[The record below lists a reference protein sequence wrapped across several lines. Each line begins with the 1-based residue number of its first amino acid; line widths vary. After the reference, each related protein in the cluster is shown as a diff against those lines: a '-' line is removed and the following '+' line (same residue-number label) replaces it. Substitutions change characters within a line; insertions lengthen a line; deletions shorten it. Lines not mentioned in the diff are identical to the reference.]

1 MRPRS
6 MDARAIA
13 TSFRPR
19 SLWLIAQV
27 SAYATSGCAAAPA
40 GNPPVFG
47 GEGAQ
52 LPAQATP
59 MPEDAEAQL
68 AAGPCAKPAPASDV
82 RLLDDFEDGDN
93 KPFRGFQRE
102 GWWFA
107 AHDSSGGEIE
117 PRPDRFQAA
126 QLPVEEATT
135 KNRMAAHFT
144 AGGFSDW
151 GVVWGTTLRWI
162 DDGIRCPF
170 NAERFAGLR
179 FRAKGNGRVRVNFGI
194 PATTPP
200 EYDGVCQERCFDTH
214 SRIVTLT
221 PEWQAYEVRWDRLQ
235 QGGWGSEARF
245 DPQRLLSLNFSV
257 QPESMPV
264 DIWVDDIEFFAP
276 GEETPERPLNPST
289 PDGGER
295 AGKAAPTP

>member
-1 MRPRS
+1 
-6 MDARAIA
+6 MDVTATAARLL
-13 TSFRPR
+13 TR
-19 SLWLIAQV
+19 SLWLIAPV
-27 SAYATSGCAAAPA
+27 SVWGVLGCTATPA
-40 GNPPVFG
+40 SNPPVFG

-52 LPAQATP
+52 LSAQATP
-59 MPEDAEAQL
+59 MPEDAEALL

-93 KPFRGFQRE
+93 KPFRAFQRE

-107 AHDSSGGEIE
+107 AHDSSAGEIH
-117 PRPDRFQAA
+117 PSPDRFEAA
-126 QLPVEEATT
+126 LLPAAEATT

-144 AGGFSDW
+144 AQGFSDW

-170 NAERFAGLR
+170 NAEHFSGLR
-179 FRAKGNGRVRVNFGI
+179 FRAKGNGRVRVNFGV

-214 SRIVTLT
+214 SQIVSLT
-221 PEWQAYEVRWDRLQ
+221 PQWQVYEVRWDRLQ

-257 QPESMPV
+257 SPESLPV
-264 DIWVDDIEFFAP
+264 DILVDDIEFLAP
-276 GEETPERPLNPST
+276 GEETPERPLNPLN
-289 PDGGER
+289 PGGGESL
-295 AGKAAPTP
+295 GGVTPTP